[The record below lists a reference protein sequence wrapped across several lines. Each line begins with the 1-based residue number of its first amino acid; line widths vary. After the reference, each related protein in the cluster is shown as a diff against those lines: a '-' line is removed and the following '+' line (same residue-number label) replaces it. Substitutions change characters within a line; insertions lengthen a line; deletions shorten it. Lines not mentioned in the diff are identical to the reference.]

1 MRVWRERERAM
12 ACQGAKAS
20 ELFGKTATA
29 TTREYGPLSRRR
41 SSRKKKDILKIDW
54 DLEKKSGKI
63 TNDIQSNP

>member
-1 MRVWRERERAM
+1 M

-54 DLEKKSGKI
+54 DLEKKVATPQMIFNPIRS
-63 TNDIQSNP
+63 TLIQGS